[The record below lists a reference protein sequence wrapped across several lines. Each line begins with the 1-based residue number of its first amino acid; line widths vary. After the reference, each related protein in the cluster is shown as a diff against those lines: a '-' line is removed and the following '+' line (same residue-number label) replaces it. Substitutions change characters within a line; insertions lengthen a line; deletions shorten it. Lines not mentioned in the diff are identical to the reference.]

1 MNKII
6 INKQKHIFC
15 SVSIAAYNLG
25 ITRQALF
32 KWTKERSIPKVGSD
46 IDFTEVLILRREQAE
61 QQEEDLS
68 DTAKKLRAE
77 VKYKEAKAK
86 QEKIKTTQMM
96 NDLIPREEVEGVLE
110 TVFSEIIKIINH
122 LPGDIKAEIEKIA
135 DAEIAS
141 DCEETANEVTEKVI
155 TRLAGGKSIA
165 RVENESKVAARC
177 YVKRKL

>member
-1 MNKII
+1 MSKFTIDNRM
-6 INKQKHIFC
+6 HFFC
-15 SVSIAAYNLG
+15 SVSMAAYNLG
-25 ITRQALF
+25 ITRQALS
-32 KWTKERSIPKVGSD
+32 KWMRGRDIPKKGND
-46 IDFTEVLILRREQAE
+46 IDFTEILFLRREQAE

-77 VKYKEAKAK
+77 VKYKEAKAE
-86 QEKIKTTQMM
+86 QEKIKTTQMI
-96 NDLIPREEVEGVLE
+96 NDLIPQEEVKGALE

-141 DCEETANEVTEKVI
+141 DCEEIANEVTEKVI

-165 RVENESKVAARC
+165 RVENESNAAARC